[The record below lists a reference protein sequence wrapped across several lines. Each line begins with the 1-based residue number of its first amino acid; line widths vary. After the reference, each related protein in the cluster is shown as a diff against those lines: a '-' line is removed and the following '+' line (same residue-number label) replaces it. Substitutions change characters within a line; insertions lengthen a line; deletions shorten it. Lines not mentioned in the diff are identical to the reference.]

1 MGKDKP
7 AGATKPHTAPG
18 TGAPA
23 YSAPQQGG
31 GAAAKGAGTD
41 PIGKCTAQGCK
52 ANSKRFEFCAEHF
65 EQFKF
70 GLITKLGK
78 QVSDYEKKFDHYQ
91 AYIAR
96 TQSGR
101 KAA

>member
-1 MGKDKP
+1 MAKEKP
-7 AGATKPHTAPG
+7 ANSAKP
-18 TGAPA
+18 APA
-23 YSAPQQGG
+23 STVPFQNSAPSKG
-31 GAAAKGAGTD
+31 GAGTD
-41 PIGKCTAQGCK
+41 PTGKCTAQGCK
-52 ANSKRFEFCAEHF
+52 TNSSRFDFCAEHY

-91 AYIAR
+91 AYLSR
-96 TQSGR
+96 TQVGR